1 MRLLAGTAV
10 ALAACAAVSC
20 ALILDFDELTE
31 GDGADGAI
39 SCTSDGECNDGD
51 PCTEDRCNTQ
61 TNTCESLA
69 RTLARI
75 GERKTLTQDIGRAF
89 RLSMTATGARFYL
102 SVFYETPDKSAR
114 DVRLHYW
121 DAEGGDY
128 AEGPLLSTQTIV
140 DLSQPASAAALVAGA
155 GLAPRVHA
163 YVAAGTPPAVF
174 HLEMDENL
182 TLLLRSRQAETVPSY
197 DPSVTTRAPVAWR
210 GKDDTIW
217 GSWITTA
224 KTILLHDGSDN
235 QPLPAS
241 PVAPFVPVPPPLLV
255 TPLSGGILPGVLW
268 HSADGLFGQLQG
280 SPAPVQITQ
289 CNTTGTP
296 SSLSS
301 AFLEFNDA
309 WLAVWTRN
317 ATNGPT
323 LESSIVQCSDTGSC
337 INPAPDCVNSPP
349 TRVGTRNGTLA
360 FFQRNAK
367 PSSGYQFAALPAIDS
382 AARSAT
388 LSVRLREL
396 LVDADGGASLELE
409 LREIANTSLGG
420 QASGPNWPEVAVA
433 NENVVSVA
441 WIEPA
446 GNIDVVQW
454 ERYRVC
460 YPD

>member
-10 ALAACAAVSC
+10 ALTASAAVSC

-31 GDGADGAI
+31 GDGSDGGI
-39 SCTSDGECNDGD
+39 SCSSDGECDDAD

-61 TNTCESLA
+61 TNTCESMA

-102 SVFYETPDKSAR
+102 SVFYETPDASAR

-121 DAEGGDY
+121 NARDDGY
-128 AEGPLLSTQTIV
+128 AAGPLLSTETIV
-140 DLSQPASAAALVAGA
+140 DLNKPASAAALVAGA

-174 HLEMDENL
+174 HLEMDEDL
-182 TLLLRSRQAETVPSY
+182 TLLVRSRQAETVPSY
-197 DPSVTTRAPVAWR
+197 DPSIATRGPVAWR
-210 GKDDTIW
+210 SKDDTIW

-235 QPLPAS
+235 QPIPAS
-241 PVAPFVPVPPPLLV
+241 PTAPFAPVPPPHLLA
-255 TPLSGGILPGVLW
+255 PLAGGARPGVLW
-268 HSADGLFGQLQG
+268 HSVDGLFGQLQG

-289 CNTTGTP
+289 CNNMGTP

-301 AFLEFNDA
+301 AFLQFDDA
-309 WLAVWTRN
+309 WLAVWTRDGS
-317 ATNGPT
+317 NGPT
-323 LESSIVQCSDTGSC
+323 LESSLVQCSDVGSC
-337 INPAPDCVNSPP
+337 VNSAPDCVNSPP

-360 FFQRNAK
+360 FFQRSKK
-367 PSSGYQFAALPAIDS
+367 PSSGYQFAALPAID
-382 AARSAT
+382 AAAKRAT
-388 LSVRLREL
+388 LSLRLREL
-396 LVDADGGASLELE
+396 LVNADGGASQELE
-409 LREIANTSLGG
+409 LREIANTPLGA

-433 NENVVSVA
+433 DENVVSLA
-441 WIEPA
+441 WIEPD
-446 GNIDVVQW
+446 GNRDVVQW
-454 ERYRVC
+454 ERYQVC